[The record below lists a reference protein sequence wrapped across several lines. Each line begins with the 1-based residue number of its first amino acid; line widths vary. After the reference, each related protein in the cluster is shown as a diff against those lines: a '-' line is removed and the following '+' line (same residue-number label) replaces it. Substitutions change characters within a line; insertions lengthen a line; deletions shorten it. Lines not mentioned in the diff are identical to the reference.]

1 MYEHS
6 APVVQSGISMTFV
19 RIVKLALLFFLLST
33 SAFAISE
40 EVLSLYNNALKDY
53 REGRL
58 PDAAKK
64 YEKILEKDPSFVE
77 AYNDAGCC
85 HLSMGDTARAMEL
98 FNKGLSIKPND
109 KTILFNLG
117 KAYEGQKNFS
127 RAVEIYE
134 HVLTIEPA
142 FTNARRQVVLAYIEL
157 NNSDNAALH
166 AQKLMDAEPANSLN
180 RKYLIRALLMKEE
193 NAERARQEISSLL
206 AESPD
211 DQDARSFLDTLEKRK
226 GNPIPSMSDIPAS
239 PSAVASSSS
248 KSREN
253 SSERQIM
260 LIMAAILAVLFLLVI
275 AAYLHFTKA
284 HVTSEKIES
293 EVAARISESILPTR
307 DLHSD
312 SLLKKDAQI
321 EKSDRI
327 QERKHR
333 SVDQITQKGSE
344 GSTCWQLHK
353 CNDDVRQSC
362 VAFLESLNCWSLEKT
377 PCCQKD
383 RALCVLCP
391 YYSARLQ
398 RAQKGLSHHEKEFEV
413 KGEDSN
419 LIERISNPQMS
430 ILREISAVLSA
441 TNEPEELGKVF
452 LQKMADAVMCE
463 RAAIFLVD
471 KEKMVLSY
479 IAGYNWESLI
489 VKNRDI
495 DFSPLMYRWVTDNHF
510 PMPLQQA
517 RKDKNW
523 PKFLP
528 TQVERELYD
537 NFELLI
543 PLMEEKEKLQGLFFL
558 GRKKTGTPY
567 QLHESNFLTLSSGM
581 VAVALEKA
589 RTYRLAVY
597 DGLTN
602 LYVVRYFREKLKEHL
617 KSPKSLLQGCSLLMI
632 DIDHFK
638 KFNDTYGHQQGDTV
652 LREVARLIKSNL
664 RSQDIA
670 ARYGG
675 EEMAVIFPAT
685 EKKVAFDISE
695 RMRRVVE
702 RSRFP
707 GLPEDVR
714 VTISLGVA
722 TYPQDAQAPEE
733 LVEKA
738 DQALYRAKHS
748 GRNRT
753 CC

>member
-1 MYEHS
+1 M
-6 APVVQSGISMTFV
+6 IIV
-19 RIVKLALLFFLLST
+19 RITAIALLILMLST
-33 SAFAISE
+33 SAFAISG
-40 EVLSLYNNALKDY
+40 EVMSLYNDALKDY
-53 REGRL
+53 KDGRL

-64 YEKILEKDPSFVE
+64 FERILEKDPTFVE
-77 AYNDAGCC
+77 AYNDSGCC
-85 HLSMGDTARAMEL
+85 HLSMGDFARAIEL
-98 FNKGLSIKPND
+98 FNRGLSLKPND
-109 KTILFNLG
+109 KTLLFNLG
-117 KAYEGQKNFS
+117 KAYESGKNYNQ
-127 RAVEIYE
+127 AVEIYE
-134 HVLTIEPA
+134 RVLTIEPT
-142 FTNARRQVVLAYIEL
+142 FTNARRQAVMVCIEM
-157 NNSDNAALH
+157 NNADKAIEH
-166 AQKLMDAEPANSLN
+166 AQKLVDTEPANPVN
-180 RKYLIRALLMKEE
+180 RKHLIRALLLKEGS
-193 NAERARQEISSLL
+193 NERVKQEISSIL
-206 AESPD
+206 AANPND
-211 DQDARSFLDTLEKRK
+211 TDARSFLDMLENKKR
-226 GNPIPSMSDIPAS
+226 SPAPAMTEISAFPS
-239 PSAVASSSS
+239 PSAAAQ
-248 KSREN
+248 SRQN
-253 SSERQIM
+253 GSERPM
-260 LIMAAILAVLFLLVI
+260 LLVLAAILAVLCVLVAMVFLHLKKAS
-275 AAYLHFTKA
+275 AASEQARKGAAEKDPESSLPAADKRYATLLLGEEMEDKLPENKA
-284 HVTSEKIES
+284 HEKRGKGIEQ
-293 EVAARISESILPTR
+293 P
-307 DLHSD
+307 
-312 SLLKKDAQI
+312 AQ
-321 EKSDRI
+321 K
-327 QERKHR
+327 
-333 SVDQITQKGSE
+333 VSE

-353 CNDDVRQSC
+353 CQSEVRQSC
-362 VAFLESLNCWSLEKT
+362 VAFLESLNCWSFEKT

-391 YYSARLQ
+391 HYSARLQ
-398 RAQKGLSHHEKEFEV
+398 RAQKSRTHPDKEFEV
-413 KGEDSN
+413 TGEDSN
-419 LIERISNPQMS
+419 LIDRISNPQMS

-471 KEKMVLSY
+471 KDKMVLSH

-489 VKNRDI
+489 VKNKDI
-495 DFSPLMYRWVTDNHF
+495 DFSPLMYRWVTDNQF

-523 PKFLP
+523 SKFLP
-528 TQVERELYD
+528 NSVERELYE
-537 NFELLI
+537 NFELII
-543 PLMEEKEKLQGLFFL
+543 PLMEEKEKLQGFFLL
-558 GRKKTGTPY
+558 GRKKTNTAY
-567 QLHESNFLTLSSGM
+567 QTHEHNFLTLASGM
-581 VAVALEKA
+581 VAVSLEKA

-602 LYVVRYFREKLKEHL
+602 LYVVRHFRERLKDHL

-652 LREVARLIKSNL
+652 LREVARLIKNNL
-664 RSQDIA
+664 RSQDLA

-702 RSRFP
+702 GSRFP
-707 GLPEDVR
+707 GLPEGVK

-722 TYPQDAQAPEE
+722 TYPQDAQAPED

>member
-1 MYEHS
+1 MI
-6 APVVQSGISMTFV
+6 VVRV
-19 RIVKLALLFFLLST
+19 VKLVLLLLLLST

-40 EVLSLYNNALKDY
+40 EVMSLYSDALKDY
-53 REGRL
+53 KEGRL

-64 YEKILEKDPSFVE
+64 FERILEKDPSFIE
-77 AYNDAGCC
+77 AYNDSGCC
-85 HLSMGDTARAMEL
+85 HLSMGDSARAIAL
-98 FNKGLSIKPND
+98 FNRGLSIKPND

-117 KAYEGQKNFS
+117 KAYEGEKNYS
-127 RAVEIYE
+127 QAVEIYE
-134 HVLTIEPA
+134 RVLTIEPA
-142 FTNARRQVVLAYIEL
+142 FTNARRQAVIACIEL
-157 NNSDNAALH
+157 NNSDKAVEH
-166 AQKLMDAEPANSLN
+166 AQKLVDTEPANPLN
-180 RKYLIRALLMKEE
+180 RKHLIRALLLKEG
-193 NAERARQEISSLL
+193 NADRARQEISSLL
-206 AESPD
+206 AANPD
-211 DQDARSFLDTLEKRK
+211 DSDAKSFLDTLEKK
-226 GNPIPSMSDIPAS
+226 KNTPIPSMAEVSAS
-239 PSAVASSSS
+239 PSTVPSASPHIQQSG
-248 KSREN
+248 
-253 SSERQIM
+253 SEKQIL
-260 LIMAAILAVLFLLVI
+260 LIMAAILALLCVLVI
-275 AAYLHFTKA
+275 MVYLHFNKA
-284 HVTSEKIES
+284 PVTSEKTGS
-293 EVAARISESILPTR
+293 PVSDKISESILPIR
-307 DLHSD
+307 DRHND
-312 SLLKKDAQI
+312 SLTMGDAQS
-321 EKSDRI
+321 EKSDKA
-327 QERKHR
+327 QEKKDRGVEQA
-333 SVDQITQKGSE
+333 SQKGSE

-362 VAFLESLNCWSLEKT
+362 VAFLESLNCWSFEKT

-391 YYSARLQ
+391 HYSARLQ
-398 RAQKGLSHHEKEFEV
+398 RAQKGLSHHDREFEV

-419 LIERISNPQMS
+419 LIDRISNPQMS

-489 VKNRDI
+489 VQNKDI
-495 DFSPLMYRWVTDNHF
+495 DFSPLMYRWVADNHF

-528 TQVERELYD
+528 NAVERELYE
-537 NFELLI
+537 NFELII
-543 PLMEEKEKLQGLFFL
+543 PLMEEREKLQGFFLL
-558 GRKKTGTPY
+558 GRKKTNTPY
-567 QLHESNFLTLSSGM
+567 QPHEHNFLTLSSGM
-581 VAVALEKA
+581 VAVSLEKA

-602 LYVVRYFREKLKEHL
+602 LYVVRHFREKLKEHL

-702 RSRFP
+702 GSRFP
-707 GLPEDVR
+707 GLPESVR